1 MLRDW
6 KSNVMKNLKLLIS
19 LVLIISF
26 MLSPV
31 VIFAQSN
38 LLPEKT
44 TSSSEEKSTADSTT
58 NTLSSDTAN
67 KEKDETVFWATSVI
81 VLLIIAFFF
90 IFLEIAVIPGFGI
103 CGIGGGLFLIIGLI
117 LAFWKLSTNWA
128 IAVTIM
134 AIIGVFAIIHF
145 VFFGLPHTKLGKKLI
160 LDQRVNPEESSAVE
174 NTSRYLGAEGVAIS
188 NLRPSGIAK
197 IADDRVD
204 VITEGDFLE
213 KGTKIKVVKTM
224 AGRVIV
230 AAIEE

>member
-1 MLRDW
+1 
-6 KSNVMKNLKLLIS
+6 MKNLRLLIS

-31 VIFAQSN
+31 IVFSQSN
-38 LLPEKT
+38 LLPEKS
-44 TSSSEEKSTADSTT
+44 SSSESTSSTDSTT
-58 NTLSSDTAN
+58 NNAIPSDNVN
-67 KEKDETVFWATSVI
+67 KEKDETIFWASSVI

-90 IFLEIAVIPGFGI
+90 LFLEIAVIPGFGI
-103 CGIGGGLFLIIGLI
+103 CGIGGIIFLFIGLI
-117 LAFWKLSTNWA
+117 LAFWKLNTNLA
-128 IAVTIM
+128 IGVTII
-134 AIIGVFAIIHF
+134 AIIGVFGLIYF
-145 VFFGLPHTKLGKKLI
+145 MFFGLPHTKLGKKLI
-160 LDQRVNPEESSAVE
+160 LDQTANPEENSAVE

-213 KGTKIKVVKTM
+213 KGTKIKVVKAT

>member
-1 MLRDW
+1 
-6 KSNVMKNLKLLIS
+6 MKNLRLLIS
-19 LVLIISF
+19 LVSIICF

-31 VIFAQSN
+31 IVFSQSN
-38 LLPEKT
+38 LLPEKS
-44 TSSSEEKSTADSTT
+44 SSSESNSSTDSTT
-58 NTLSSDTAN
+58 NNALPSDNLN
-67 KEKDETVFWATSVI
+67 KEKDETVFWASSVI

-90 IFLEIAVIPGFGI
+90 LFLEIAVIPGFGI
-103 CGIGGGLFLIIGLI
+103 CGIGGIIFLLIGLI

-128 IAVTIM
+128 IAVTVA
-134 AIIGVFAIIHF
+134 AIIGVFALIYF
-145 VFFGLPHTKLGKKLI
+145 MFFGLPHTKLGKKLI
-160 LDQRVNPEESSAVE
+160 LDQSVNPEENSAVE

-213 KGTKIKVVKTM
+213 KGTKIKVVKAT